1 MCLFLFTSSSLY
13 FPLFGPSLCPSSS
26 LSPLSHPS
34 LSLSFSLFIC
44 AHSVHQ
50 MVFPKWLRRR
60 WRLWLRLRLASL
72 CVAPPP
78 YPGTPGCLPPSAV
91 PAAEGSVSDM
101 ASWSRRKKSFSS
113 SNRINVVSF
122 LSRVPSLALA
132 PAPAVAEPVPLPG
145 GNEGNASACV
155 RERERTLEN
164 TQRAL
169 LDQEKHGIHMD

>member
-1 MCLFLFTSSSLY
+1 MPLCRESFYSFLSLII
-13 FPLFGPSLCPSSS
+13 S
-26 LSPLSHPS
+26 LSFFLLSAP
-34 LSLSFSLFIC
+34 SLSFSHC
-44 AHSVHQ
+44 AHVVHQ

-72 CVAPPP
+72 CVSSLHTFP
-78 YPGTPGCLPPSAV
+78 YLPPV

-132 PAPAVAEPVPLPG
+132 LSLCLCLAGMKGADCCLS
-145 GNEGNASACV
+145 SACV
-155 RERERTLEN
+155 RERERTFEN